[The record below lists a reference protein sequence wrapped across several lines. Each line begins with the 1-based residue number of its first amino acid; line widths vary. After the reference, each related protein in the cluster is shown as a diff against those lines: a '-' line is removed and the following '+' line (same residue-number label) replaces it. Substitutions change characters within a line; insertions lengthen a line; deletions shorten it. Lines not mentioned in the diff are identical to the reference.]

1 MADDIERAEKQKRA
15 QRLKLA
21 RERADY
27 TGPVPAAKENGW
39 NPNTYKKHEGGAN
52 GFSLTDAKKYA
63 LAFGVRW
70 QWLYSAEGP
79 MSREVTYTSDD
90 PAAPAPDEIDSFED
104 DPGVGN
110 AALINGLVVFQGKLP
125 GSQPETMAKG
135 GAGLGQIIDSG
146 VARIQSNGIASGH
159 AVAAEWVIP
168 PSYLRHGLGGQPN
181 ATIIVPVIGHSME
194 PRLNEGDRLIV
205 DVSQNEWIGD
215 AIYLIDD
222 GGTVFQAKT
231 LRKVTSSYPPRYLV
245 ISEADREHPDE
256 RAATEFRIVGR
267 VVGRISRA

>member
-1 MADDIERAEKQKRA
+1 MPRPKRQKRHFIA
-15 QRLKLA
+15 EWMQATGRTNADMIAATGADKSNVSRWKDGTEPSTEYLEKLA
-21 RERADY
+21 GLFDTTVAGLYAPPPRQIVY
-27 TGPVPAAKENGW
+27 TG
-39 NPNTYKKHEGGAN
+39 
-52 GFSLTDAKKYA
+52 
-63 LAFGVRW
+63 
-70 QWLYSAEGP
+70 
-79 MSREVTYTSDD
+79 DD
-90 PAAPAPDEIDSFED
+90 PAAPRPDEMAEFTD
-104 DPGVGN
+104 DDGVG
-110 AALINGLVVFQGKLP
+110 AAAFVNGMVVFQGKLP

-135 GAGLGQIIDSG
+135 GAGLGQIVDSG

>member
-1 MADDIERAEKQKRA
+1 MARPKRKKRHFIAEWMRATGKTNADLIAGTGADKSNVSRWTAGTEPSTDYMDS
-15 QRLKLA
+15 LA
-21 RERADY
+21 ALFG
-27 TGPVPAAKENGW
+27 TTVAG
-39 NPNTYKKHEGGAN
+39 
-52 GFSLTDAKKYA
+52 LYA
-63 LAFGVRW
+63 PPPRDL
-70 QWLYSAEGP
+70 
-79 MSREVTYTSDD
+79 TYTSDD

-104 DPGVGN
+104 EPGVGN
-110 AALINGLVVFQGKLP
+110 AALIDGNVVFHGKLP

-135 GAGLGQIIDSG
+135 GAGLGQIVDSG

-168 PSYLRHGLGGQPN
+168 PSYLRHGLGGQPS